1 MSVQSKYVPQLKKD
15 TGNVVLGRVFLDGD
29 QLTKERARNVQWVF
43 HDSDDMFHRQDIL
56 VYS

>member
-15 TGNVVLGRVFLDGD
+15 SGNVVLERVFLDAD

-43 HDSDDMFHRQDIL
+43 QDSDDMFD
-56 VYS
+56 